1 MLASPRGHITTS
13 RNQKRHSLDQR
24 WTIPFRIRTNLGQPS
39 PPSARRVGYTEGGCT
54 MSSAN
59 GHIAHDDRVTEIRIY
74 IEKQRKRRQSNRVLH
89 AHPSPLFWLERDVPI
104 KEVMVERRLANA
116 AIPKR
121 LNLYIG
127 TPYCLP
133 TNPERCGYCLF
144 PSEVYQ
150 GQEQLERYLKYLEWE
165 GRRYQHFF
173 EDEQPATIYFGGGTS
188 NLYRP
193 DDYYR
198 LMEIVR
204 AVFPAMAPDIEVTL
218 EGIPQLFTREKLA
231 AMKAAGINRISM
243 GVQQLD
249 DEMIKLSGR
258 KQKAKHAFQTLEW
271 CEELGLRSS
280 VDLIFGWPRQTMALM
295 LKDLDAIVR
304 SGVQHITHYELNV
317 AGRTDFARHR
327 RDELPSTEQNLEFY
341 HASKQ
346 FLESHGYRQVTAY
359 DWEKSTDD
367 QPGDLRFEEHMRQ
380 FFAYDDT
387 HGLIG
392 YDMWGWGFAGVSY
405 FLGTPEM
412 PGWTYMNSLK
422 VGDYFGKLDESRF
435 PVERGFRYT
444 NKDLRLAWLFQSLQ
458 GMSADLRLYKKIFGL
473 NLLEE
478 YADIWQVLAEKQ
490 WVEIDDEKVTL
501 VSDGV
506 FYTPLIQGLLAHER
520 TEEMR
525 KDKSQT
531 PTVQEEALSS
541 AQSQPA
547 TPAAKSE
554 RLTAT
559 PISSTEL
566 QRMSERLDTD
576 DRFMTLRRRESVEQ
590 LWYREL
596 TSDRVELSLLRIYG
610 EVWHET
616 PVLLTHG
623 TFSNAQTC
631 TKLATYLAESGF
643 DCWILELRGHGR
655 SEIGPA
661 RPNFER
667 FSEFDVPAAL
677 RAVRERTQ
685 DKPLF
690 WVGHSG
696 GGLVPLMYLARHPEA
711 CVQIKGI
718 VTLASQATDAGV
730 TWSGWAKIA
739 LSAAANNLI
748 GYAPGPLLKLGP
760 ENEFRDVMNQWFRWN
775 WKGRWT
781 GTDGFD
787 YLEGLSRIG
796 VPVLCLAGGG
806 DRFIAPYQGCRRL
819 YNALGGRDK
828 QMMLC
833 AKSEGYGE
841 DYSHARIIASRRAQQ
856 EIWPIISE
864 WLVKRANQ
872 RSAADI
878 ERGMHRVCVG

>member
-1 MLASPRGHITTS
+1 MNDVSSQATS
-13 RNQKRHSLDQR
+13 
-24 WTIPFRIRTNLGQPS
+24 G
-39 PPSARRVGYTEGGCT
+39 
-54 MSSAN
+54 
-59 GHIAHDDRVTEIRIY
+59 DRVKDIHAY
-74 IEKQRKRRQSNRVLH
+74 IEKQRTRRQSNKVLH
-89 AHPSPLFWLERDVPI
+89 AHPSPLFWLERDI
-104 KEVMVERRLANA
+104 SMKEVMIERRLANA

-121 LNLYIG
+121 LNVYVG

-133 TNPERCGYCLF
+133 TQPERCGYCLF

-150 GQEQLERYLKYLEWE
+150 GQEQLDRYLRYLEWE

-173 EDEQPATIYFGGGTS
+173 EYDQPAGIYFGGGTS
-188 NLYRP
+188 NLYKP
-193 DDYYR
+193 DDYHR

-204 AVFPAMAPDIEVTL
+204 GVFPTMAPDIEITL

-258 KQKAKHAFQTLEW
+258 KQKAKHAFQTLQW

-280 VDLIFGWPRQTMALM
+280 VDLIFGWPQQTMALM
-295 LKDLDAIVR
+295 LKDLEAIVR
-304 SGVQHITHYELNV
+304 TGVRHITHYELNV

-327 RDELPSTEQNLEFY
+327 LDELPSTEQNLEMY
-341 HASKQ
+341 HVSKQ

-359 DWEKSTDD
+359 DWEKPAAD
-367 QPGDLRFEEHMRQ
+367 QLDDLRFEEHMRR
-380 FFAYDDT
+380 FFTYDEAQ
-387 HGLIG
+387 GLIG

-422 VGDYFGKLDESRF
+422 VSDYFGRLDESRF
-435 PVERGFRYT
+435 PIERGFRYT

-458 GMSADLRLYKKIFGL
+458 GLGADLRLYRRIFGVDL
-473 NLLEE
+473 REE
-478 YADIWQVLAEKQ
+478 YADIWQVLVGKGWA
-490 WVEIDDEKVTL
+490 EIDQDRVTL
-501 VSDGV
+501 VGDGV

-520 TEEMR
+520 NEEMR
-525 KDKSQT
+525 KGKSSSVS
-531 PTVQEEALSS
+531 TVQEDTLSLGQLPS
-541 AQSQPA
+541 LRQVAQQEPVTSTSIPSTAPVTGPDSVAPDFPFVTRRQQ
-547 TPAAKSE
+547 E
-554 RLTAT
+554 R
-559 PISSTEL
+559 I
-566 QRMSERLDTD
+566 ERT
-576 DRFMTLRRRESVEQ
+576 
-590 LWYREL
+590 WYREL
-596 TSDRVELSLLRIYG
+596 TSDRVELSLLRIRD
-610 EVWHET
+610 EIRHDA

-631 TKLATYLAESGF
+631 TRLAKYLAENGF

-655 SEIGPA
+655 SKIGSTHPD
-661 RPNFER
+661 FEQ

-677 RAVRERTQ
+677 RAVRRRTGH
-685 DKPLF
+685 KPLL

-711 CVQIKGI
+711 GPQIKGI

-739 LSAAANNLI
+739 FSAMGNNLI
-748 GYAPGPLLKLGP
+748 GYAPGPLFKLGP
-760 ENEFRDVMNQWFRWN
+760 ENEFRSVMNQWFRWN

-787 YLEGLSRIG
+787 YLEGLSR
-796 VPVLCLAGGG
+796 VEVSALCLAGGG

-819 YNALGGRDK
+819 YNALGGPDK
-828 QMMLC
+828 RMMLC

-841 DYSHARIIASRRAQQ
+841 DYSHARIITSRRAQQ
-856 EIWPIISE
+856 EIWPVISE
-864 WLVKRANQ
+864 WLVKRAN
-872 RSAADI
+872 
-878 ERGMHRVCVG
+878 

>member
-1 MLASPRGHITTS
+1 
-13 RNQKRHSLDQR
+13 
-24 WTIPFRIRTNLGQPS
+24 
-39 PPSARRVGYTEGGCT
+39 
-54 MSSAN
+54 MSSPN
-59 GHIAHDDRVTEIRIY
+59 GQTTRSNQAKQVHDY
-74 IEKQRKRRQSNRVLH
+74 IEKQRTRRQSNRVLH
-89 AHPSPLFWLERDVPI
+89 AHPSPLFWLDRDVSV
-104 KEVMVERRLANA
+104 KEVMIERRLASA

-121 LNLYIG
+121 LNVYVG

-144 PSEVYQ
+144 PSEQYQ
-150 GQEQLERYLKYLEWE
+150 GQHQLDAYLMYLETE
-165 GRRYQHFF
+165 GRRYQQFVG
-173 EDEQPATIYFGGGTS
+173 EEEPVSIYFGGGTS

-193 DDYYR
+193 NDYHR

-204 AVFPAMAPDIEVTL
+204 GVFPTIPANIEITL

-249 DEMIKLSGR
+249 DEMIKISGR

-304 SGVQHITHYELNV
+304 TGVRHITHYELNV

-327 RDELPSTEQNLEFY
+327 RNELPSTEQNLEMY
-341 HASKQ
+341 HAAKQ
-346 FLESHGYRQVTAY
+346 FLEGYGYRQVTAY
-359 DWEKSTDD
+359 DWEKPSAD
-367 QPGDLRFEEHMRQ
+367 QTGELRFEEHMRR
-380 FFAYDDT
+380 FFTYDQE
-387 HGLIG
+387 HGIIG

-422 VGDYFGKLDESRF
+422 VGDYFGRLDESRF
-435 PVERGFRYT
+435 PIERGFRYT
-444 NKDLRLAWLFQSLQ
+444 SKDLRLAWLFQTLQ

-473 NLLEE
+473 DLLEE
-478 YADIWQVLAEKQ
+478 YADIWQALAEKR
-490 WVEIDDEKVTL
+490 WVEIDREKVTL
-501 VSDGV
+501 IGDGV

-525 KDKSQT
+525 KG
-531 PTVQEEALSS
+531 
-541 AQSQPA
+541 
-547 TPAAKSE
+547 
-554 RLTAT
+554 
-559 PISSTEL
+559 ISSTAPRVQDDVL
-566 QRMSERLDTD
+566 SLVRSLPHHDTGQQEPVMPASIPGTGLED
-576 DRFMTLRRRESVEQ
+576 GSCSVIPDSRFVAPRRRRPAEPT
-590 LWYREL
+590 WYRKL
-596 TSDRVELSLLRIYG
+596 TNDQVELSLLRIRD
-610 EVWHET
+610 EVRHDA

-623 TFSNAQTC
+623 TFSNAHTC
-631 TKLATYLAESGF
+631 MRLGTYLADNGF

-655 SEIGPA
+655 SGVGPVH
-661 RPNFER
+661 PDFER

-677 RAVRERTQ
+677 GAVRQHTQ
-685 DKPLF
+685 QEQLF

-711 CVQIKGI
+711 GAQIKGI

-739 LSAAANNLI
+739 LSAVGNNLI
-748 GYAPGPLLKLGP
+748 GYAPGPLFKLGP
-760 ENEFRDVMNQWFRWN
+760 QNEFRDVMNQWFRWN
-775 WKGRWT
+775 WSGRWT
-781 GTDGFD
+781 GHDGFD
-787 YLEGLSRIG
+787 YLDGIG
-796 VPVLCLAGGG
+796 RVEVPALCLAGGG

-819 YNALGGRDK
+819 YHALGGQDK
-828 QMMLC
+828 QMVFC
-833 AKSEGYGE
+833 AKSEGYAE
-841 DYSHARIIASRRAQQ
+841 DYSHARIMTSRPAQR

-864 WLVKRANQ
+864 WLVKRV
-872 RSAADI
+872 
-878 ERGMHRVCVG
+878 H